1 MARNCGD
8 CKDALAHVGGGS
20 IGADLAHT
28 EFYVTQ
34 RTTRSGPS
42 STPVQHME
50 VYQLIQQTLIKVL
63 RGLMH
68 RYTPL
73 QVSPM
78 YTYIDTQCNLYIS
91 VIPVH

>member
-20 IGADLAHT
+20 MGADLAHT
-28 EFYVTQ
+28 D
-34 RTTRSGPS
+34 
-42 STPVQHME
+42 
-50 VYQLIQQTLIKVL
+50 IQQTLIKVL